1 MSETTPEVNNYTIDG
16 DVFKV
21 LINDEVQYS
30 LWPAGQQAP
39 AGWTEVGF
47 TGGMQECSDYVDQHW
62 VDMRP
67 LSLQK
72 AMAS

>member
-1 MSETTPEVNNYTIDG
+1 MSEATPEVNNYTIDG

-47 TGGMQECSDYVDQHW
+47 TGDMQECSDYVDQHW